1 MNNWIQEK
9 LLPKILWFVNT
20 RPVTAVKEGMIYT
33 IPLIIVGSVALI
45 LSNFPFPAVVAFLS
59 DHGLIDILNQAYM
72 ATFNINAI
80 IAVLGISY
88 QYILMEKQEPLGGAV
103 IALGSFLIFQ
113 PSSVSVTNDAGEV
126 IGTVSNVINRTW
138 TAGQGMI
145 GAIIC
150 GLLVGYIYSWFLKK
164 NIRIKMPAGVPVG
177 VTNAFSALVPAF
189 VIISGATVLHG
200 VCDIV
205 AGVTVIE
212 QIYAIIQIPLQGLTD
227 SLGGVIG
234 YAFVVSFLWF
244 FGVHGSTIVG
254 GILDGILQ
262 ANYQGN
268 QAILDAGLALTQANG
283 GRIVTQQFMELFVK
297 ATGAGITIGVVLYML
312 VLAKSKQFK
321 ALGKI
326 SAVPAIFNINEPILF
341 GLPIVMN
348 PLMAVPFIMTPIVV
362 GIIEYF
368 AIATGLCPMYSG
380 VYVPWT
386 TPPIISG
393 LIAGGWRTALLQVVM
408 IVVSVVI
415 YLPFVRKL
423 DLAALENE
431 KAAAESEDDD
441 EDW

>member
-1 MNNWIQEK
+1 
-9 LLPKILWFVNT
+9 
-20 RPVTAVKEGMIYT
+20 
-33 IPLIIVGSVALI
+33 
-45 LSNFPFPAVVAFLS
+45 
-59 DHGLIDILNQAYM
+59 
-72 ATFNINAI
+72 
-80 IAVLGISY
+80 
-88 QYILMEKQEPLGGAV
+88 
-103 IALGSFLIFQ
+103 
-113 PSSVSVTNDAGEV
+113 
-126 IGTVSNVINRTW
+126 
-138 TAGQGMI
+138 
-145 GAIIC
+145 
-150 GLLVGYIYSWFLKK
+150 
-164 NIRIKMPAGVPVG
+164 
-177 VTNAFSALVPAF
+177 
-189 VIISGATVLHG
+189 
-200 VCDIV
+200 
-205 AGVTVIE
+205 
-212 QIYAIIQIPLQGLTD
+212 
-227 SLGGVIG
+227 
-234 YAFVVSFLWF
+234 
-244 FGVHGSTIVG
+244 
-254 GILDGILQ
+254 
-262 ANYQGN
+262 
-268 QAILDAGLALTQANG
+268 
-283 GRIVTQQFMELFVK
+283 
-297 ATGAGITIGVVLYML
+297 ML